1 MTIPAS
7 PKKPLI
13 LALALCGS
21 ACSPGW
27 TGGGFPAMGGDI
39 SGDYSPSDASH
50 RIWSSPYGGGELQG
64 WTTPGG
70 MFFNTEGDL
79 VGYSD

>member
-1 MTIPAS
+1 
-7 PKKPLI
+7 
-13 LALALCGS
+13 
-21 ACSPGW
+21 
-27 TGGGFPAMGGDI
+27 MGGDI
-39 SGDYSPSDASH
+39 SGDYSPYDASH